1 MTKFLV
7 DILNEPDELLKS
19 LAYTMGPGRSA
30 LDEASA
36 LVRSAPRLYL
46 TGIGS
51 SWHAGL
57 GIATLLEAAGCAVCV
72 IDTSEMLHFAET
84 PPGSVVIAMSRSGRS
99 TEIVQLV
106 DKLRGRARIVAIT
119 NTPDSPLVR
128 GADIL
133 LRMETAFDH
142 MVSVTMYSA
151 LCLVGGLLARA
162 VARSLNGAAA
172 RALEQ
177 AIHAA
182 KRALPAWQECVAN
195 NGWFTAEAPVYFLAR
210 GTSLA
215 SCHEAR
221 LLWEEAAKAPATA
234 MTVGGFRHGSQEML
248 REGMRIGL
256 WLDPDHMRS
265 EDLAL
270 AADLRKLGVKVMFI
284 GQDLPDGA
292 ADLALA
298 LPPVAQPW
306 QFVID
311 IIPAQLAAERQSHV
325 RGVSCDDFRLCPY
338 IVEDQG
344 GLFAAG

>member
-1 MTKFLV
+1 MTKFLT
-7 DILNEPDELLKS
+7 DILNEPDELMKS
-19 LAYTMGPGRSA
+19 LAYTMGPGQPA
-30 LDEASA
+30 LEEASS
-36 LVRSAPRLYL
+36 LIRSAPRLYL

-51 SWHAGL
+51 SWHAGM

-72 IDTSEMLHFAET
+72 IDTSEMLHFTET

-99 TEIVQLV
+99 TEIAQLV
-106 DKLRGRARIVAIT
+106 DKLRRRARIVAIT
-119 NTPDSPLVR
+119 NTPESPLAR
-128 GADIL
+128 GAEVV
-133 LRMETAFDH
+133 LRMEAAFDH
-142 MVSVTMYSA
+142 MVSVTMYSG

-162 VARSLNGAAA
+162 VARSLNGVAV
-172 RALEQ
+172 RALEETLQ
-177 AIHAA
+177 AA
-182 KRALPAWQECVAN
+182 RRTLPAWRERIADS
-195 NGWFTAEAPVYFLAR
+195 GWFAAETPVYFLAR
-210 GTSLA
+210 GASLA

-221 LLWEEAAKAPATA
+221 LLWEEAAKSPATA
-234 MTVGGFRHGSQEML
+234 MTVGGFRHGTQEML

-256 WLDPDHMRS
+256 WLDPAHMRA

-270 AADLRKLGVKVMFI
+270 AADLRKLGLKVMLI
-284 GQDLPDGA
+284 GQNLPDGA

-338 IVEDQG
+338 IVEDEG
-344 GLFAAG
+344 GLFAGR